1 MAQSDRLRHH
11 DLQLVRHLNGR
22 QQTRSQIMILLDIA
36 PGEASARLSKMVRYG
51 LIERLERGLYTT
63 PSHVARLL
71 GELKARMSLE
81 EVQELL
87 TRPAPK
93 PEPKPE
99 PQPVV
104 TNPEQAGKGEVPQV
118 SDLYTRHLMSVREE
132 ERQGLAR
139 ELEEERSRAAHPAG
153 SALPPFMPGTTGEP
167 GSFTGAFQG
176 LLALINAQQEPGA
189 EAEPEPEPESV
200 QESALRHAIDLA
212 GAMQLDLAHSNG
224 EVTPA
229 ALYAMR
235 RDLARLWVDIARQA
249 LDQRVMDR
257 SDYGA

>member
-99 PQPVV
+99 PA
-104 TNPEQAGKGEVPQV
+104 PEPKPDLAVLS
-118 SDLYTRHLMSVREE
+118 SDREHN
-132 ERQGLAR
+132 QR
-139 ELEEERSRAAHPAG
+139 ELAEARAWEADRQQSMRAHPAG
-153 SALPPFMPGTTGEP
+153 SALPPFMPETTGEP